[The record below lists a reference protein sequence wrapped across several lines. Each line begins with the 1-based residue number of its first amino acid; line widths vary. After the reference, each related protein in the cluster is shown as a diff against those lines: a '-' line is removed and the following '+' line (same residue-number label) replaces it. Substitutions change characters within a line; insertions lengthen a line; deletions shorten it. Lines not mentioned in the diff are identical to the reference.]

1 VRGRRFKTQADIDRY
16 IAQGYG
22 QGEGVT
28 YKPWLR
34 VQDVPSNGRSRK
46 VLGIKTGRQH
56 HLLSDLEFGYLLV
69 LEFSEQ
75 VIDIREAFP
84 IFPTEHAREISV
96 QLGIQYPRFPGT
108 NLLYVMSTDF
118 LVTLQASDGSRRLA
132 ARTVKY
138 ERAFQQSNDLKRTVE
153 KLELEKAIH
162 SAQGIE
168 DWKLVTETTIGST
181 LMANLIWLRKGKSV
195 ERHLL
200 HTTVQLQFMDAVE
213 YHARPGRALQS
224 VIRAAASSTH
234 IPFADGTMLFKH
246 LVLQKVIRFDI
257 TDHELSLTG
266 PSPVFT
272 YHRYL
277 ISAAGS
283 LKAA

>member
-1 VRGRRFKTQADIDRY
+1 MRGRRFKTQADIDRY

-22 QGEGVT
+22 QGEGEN
-28 YKPWLR
+28 YMPWLR
-34 VQDVPSNGRSRK
+34 VQDVPSQGRSRK

-75 VIDIREAFP
+75 VIDIREGFP
-84 IFPTEHAREISV
+84 IFPTEQAREISA
-96 QLGIQYPRFPGT
+96 QLGIRYPRFPST
-108 NLLYVMSTDF
+108 NLFYVMSTDF
-118 LVTLQASDGSRRLA
+118 LVTLQAPDGSRRLA

-138 ERAFQQSNDLKRTVE
+138 ESAFQHSSDLKGTVE

-162 SAQGIE
+162 CAKGIE
-168 DWKLVTETTIGST
+168 DWKLVTEVTIGST

-200 HTTVQLQFMDAVE
+200 HPTVQLQFMDAVE
-213 YHARPGRALQS
+213 YHTRPGRTLQS

-246 LVLQKVIRFDI
+246 LVLQKAIRFDI
-257 TDHELSLTG
+257 TGHELSLSG
-266 PSPVFT
+266 PSPAFT
-272 YHRYL
+272 HHRYL

-283 LKAA
+283 LKVA

>member
-84 IFPTEHAREISV
+84 IFRQNTP
-96 QLGIQYPRFPGT
+96 
-108 NLLYVMSTDF
+108 
-118 LVTLQASDGSRRLA
+118 
-132 ARTVKY
+132 
-138 ERAFQQSNDLKRTVE
+138 ERSAYSSAFN
-153 KLELEKAIH
+153 I
-162 SAQGIE
+162 
-168 DWKLVTETTIGST
+168 
-181 LMANLIWLRKGKSV
+181 
-195 ERHLL
+195 
-200 HTTVQLQFMDAVE
+200 
-213 YHARPGRALQS
+213 
-224 VIRAAASSTH
+224 
-234 IPFADGTMLFKH
+234 
-246 LVLQKVIRFDI
+246 
-257 TDHELSLTG
+257 
-266 PSPVFT
+266 PVFPVQT
-272 YHRYL
+272 C
-277 ISAAGS
+277 ST
-283 LKAA
+283 